1 MKYIYWSI
9 CAFDINENKRSTF
22 SPQLSSEKDAKLWK
36 MKYIV
41 EHPDDYIMFNLMKDN
56 GLVEKL
62 RKLLRRY
69 FETDVNGDPIPEH
82 DPNYTA
88 QDFVDDVHFLV
99 GRI

>member
-1 MKYIYWSI
+1 MR
-9 CAFDINENKRSTF
+9 NEHDGQHQ
-22 SPQLSSEKDAKLWK
+22 P
-36 MKYIV
+36 
-41 EHPDDYIMFNLMKDN
+41 DN

-69 FETDVNGDPIPEH
+69 FETDVNGDPIPEY
-82 DPNYTA
+82 DPNYSA

>member
-1 MKYIYWSI
+1 MR
-9 CAFDINENKRSTF
+9 NEHDG
-22 SPQLSSEKDAKLWK
+22 Q
-36 MKYIV
+36 
-41 EHPDDYIMFNLMKDN
+41 HQPDND
-56 GLVEKL
+56 LVEKL

-82 DPNYTA
+82 DPNYSA

>member
-1 MKYIYWSI
+1 MR
-9 CAFDINENKRSTF
+9 NEHDGQHQ
-22 SPQLSSEKDAKLWK
+22 P
-36 MKYIV
+36 
-41 EHPDDYIMFNLMKDN
+41 DN
-56 GLVEKL
+56 GLAEKL

-69 FETDVNGDPIPEH
+69 FETNVNGDPIPEH

>member
-1 MKYIYWSI
+1 MR
-9 CAFDINENKRSTF
+9 NEHDGQHQ
-22 SPQLSSEKDAKLWK
+22 P
-36 MKYIV
+36 
-41 EHPDDYIMFNLMKDN
+41 DN

-69 FETDVNGDPIPEH
+69 FETDDNGDPIPEYN
-82 DPNYTA
+82 PNYSS

>member
-1 MKYIYWSI
+1 MR
-9 CAFDINENKRSTF
+9 NEHDGQHQ
-22 SPQLSSEKDAKLWK
+22 P
-36 MKYIV
+36 
-41 EHPDDYIMFNLMKDN
+41 DN
-56 GLVEKL
+56 GLAEKI

-82 DPNYTA
+82 DPNYTL